1 MNKEPLYKGF
11 DISFKDVDT
20 KQGIVTGYF
29 AAFDSKDSD
38 GDVIERGAFQKT
50 VNERGPEGKK
60 LIKWLL
66 DHDKYKAIGK
76 LNVLKEDH
84 YGLYYEGKV
93 GRHSLGKD
101 FMLMVEDE
109 IINQHSFA
117 FKTIKEQF
125 DAKARV
131 NRLKEVLMLEGS
143 SIQFLGANQNT
154 PIVGIK
160 SLDDAVAMCAK
171 LEKFIYTSE
180 ATDETLSKLNENL
193 ISLQKSIEPY
203 LRHSKDEKPIT
214 DIESVFKNLRFTNGN

>member
-38 GDVIERGAFQKT
+38 GDVIERGAFLKT
-50 VNERGPEGKK
+50 VNERGPEGKQ

-76 LNVLKEDH
+76 LNVLKEDN

-125 DAKARV
+125 DSEAKV

-154 PIVGIK
+154 PITGIK
-160 SLDDAVAMCAK
+160 SLEDAVEMCAK
-171 LEKFIYTSE
+171 LEKFIHTSE
-180 ATDETLSKLNENL
+180 ATVETLSKLNENL
-193 ISLQKSIEPY
+193 ISLQKAIEP
-203 LRHSKDEKPIT
+203 LLHSKDEKPIT
-214 DIESVFKNLRFTNGN
+214 DIVNVFKNLTFTNGN